1 MSKFKKNKLI
11 IIIVLLCS
19 VLILLNIKNVIIVNN
34 YHKHKP
40 DTILKRKI
48 IHVNPSNNNNNNNN
62 NLSQP
67 KSIMSNTIYNVA
79 KTEFIAEP
87 KKIVYNTKNYPEEE
101 LPQSVSVRTYCLYNN
116 KHELELCAI
125 ND

>member
-48 IHVNPSNNNNNNNN
+48 IHVNPINNNNN
-62 NLSQP
+62 NLSLP
-67 KSIMSNTIYNVA
+67 KSIISNTIYNVA
-79 KTEFIAEP
+79 KTEFTAEP
-87 KKIVYNTKNYPEEE
+87 KKIVYNTKKYPEEE
-101 LPQSVSVRTYCLYNN
+101 LPQPVNVRTYCLYNN
-116 KHELELCAI
+116 KHE
-125 ND
+125 

>member
-48 IHVNPSNNNNNNNN
+48 IHVNPINNNNN
-62 NLSQP
+62 NLSLP
-67 KSIMSNTIYNVA
+67 KSIISNTIYNVA
-79 KTEFIAEP
+79 KTEFTAEP
-87 KKIVYNTKNYPEEE
+87 KKIVYNTKKYPEEE
-101 LPQSVSVRTYCLYNN
+101 LPQPVNVRTYCLYNN

>member
-62 NLSQP
+62 LSQP

-87 KKIVYNTKNYPEEE
+87 KKILYNTKNYPEEE
-101 LPQSVSVRTYCLYNN
+101 LPQPVSVRTYCLYNN

>member
-48 IHVNPSNNNNNNNN
+48 INVNPSNNNNNNNN
-62 NLSQP
+62 LSLP
-67 KSIMSNTIYNVA
+67 KSLMSNTIYNVA
-79 KTEFIAEP
+79 KTEFTAEP
-87 KKIVYNTKNYPEEE
+87 KKIVYNTKKYPEEE
-101 LPQSVSVRTYCLYNN
+101 LPQPVNVRTYCLYNN